1 MGALDAVSREF
12 AREHSER
19 LWKQLVMAPDAE
31 KPTDTGRAEVLVAL
45 GLALAAALAATAIP
59 AAPRASA
66 PAPVRTTPAVE
77 AVDPWEGLRDMGLLP
92 PADLK
97 GEFALGSW
105 WAVRVGGALAVAS
118 VVFLGIWLNLRSTL
132 PAWVRLGEILALG
145 ALGLWGGHRLEQSRR
160 DLGRVVF
167 AVGLTVFQFAAWA
180 SYGMEKMRVLE
191 TPAQAAILQFCVA
204 LAVGVVA
211 LARKDKLIGQ
221 ISIVFATERCC
232 VVFLRR
238 RCAAIL
244 G

>member
-1 MGALDAVSREF
+1 MGV
-12 AREHSER
+12 
-19 LWKQLVMAPDAE
+19 
-31 KPTDTGRAEVLVAL
+31 
-45 GLALAAALAATAIP
+45 
-59 AAPRASA
+59 
-66 PAPVRTTPAVE
+66 
-77 AVDPWEGLRDMGLLP
+77 LP

-221 ISIVFATERCC
+221 ISIVFATVAVGLSVHAGSDDLTIGVEAGSIAALGAVLLSRGGRGVRCGGLY
-232 VVFLRR
+232 VK
-238 RCAAIL
+238 
-244 G
+244 GT